1 LLEAVDLAP
10 WLDRL
15 HWVICGGES
24 GAGARPT
31 QPDWMRN
38 LRDQV
43 HAAGARLFVKQLGS
57 NRTAWLGIKHPR
69 GENPAEW
76 PKDLCVQQVPG

>member
-1 LLEAVDLAP
+1 M
-10 WLDRL
+10 
-15 HWVICGGES
+15 S
-24 GAGARPT
+24 
-31 QPDWMRN
+31 N